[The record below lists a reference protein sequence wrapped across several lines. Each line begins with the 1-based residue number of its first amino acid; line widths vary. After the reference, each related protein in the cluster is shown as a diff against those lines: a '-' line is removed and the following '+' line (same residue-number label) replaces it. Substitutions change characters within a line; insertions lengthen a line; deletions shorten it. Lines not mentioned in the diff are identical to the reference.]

1 MINSCSFYAGNNV
14 KVVKDDTI
22 CNLFLDIYTIKLQ
35 WAVTGSGKK
44 ENPVTIVVSGS
55 NRMGLFQET
64 QKLQSAWIGCVKN
77 GDKF

>member
-1 MINSCSFYAGNNV
+1 M
-14 KVVKDDTI
+14 
-22 CNLFLDIYTIKLQ
+22 
-35 WAVTGSGKK
+35 TGSGKK

-77 GDKF
+77 GDQF

>member
-1 MINSCSFYAGNNV
+1 M
-14 KVVKDDTI
+14 
-22 CNLFLDIYTIKLQ
+22 
-35 WAVTGSGKK
+35 TGSGKK

-64 QKLQSAWIGCVKN
+64 QKLQLAWIGCVKN

>member
-1 MINSCSFYAGNNV
+1 M
-14 KVVKDDTI
+14 
-22 CNLFLDIYTIKLQ
+22 
-35 WAVTGSGKK
+35 TGSGKK

-77 GDKF
+77 GDKFWYCVLNRDSMRSGKEK